1 VELGG
6 TGQGW
11 YLGLVGAVACE
22 RVVELLVARRNLRSV
37 AKRGGFVADSRTHGL
52 MVTIQ
57 IAWMLAAP
65 IEVVSLGRPFLPRLG
80 VPMLLLL
87 ALTMALRY
95 WVVATLGD
103 RWNLRTVV
111 VPGEP
116 PVTGGPYRLVR
127 HPNYVAV
134 ALETVALPL
143 VHTAWITAG
152 VALLVH
158 LPVLARRMTIE
169 EAALARH
176 CDYARV
182 FAGRGR
188 VLP

>member
-1 VELGG
+1 VEPGG
-6 TGQGW
+6 VAHGW
-11 YLGLVGAVACE
+11 YLALVGAVACE
-22 RVVELLVARRNLRSV
+22 RALELLLARRNLRS
-37 AKRGGFVADSRTHGL
+37 AARRGGFVADSRTHWP
-52 MVTIQ
+52 MVIIQ
-57 IAWMLAAP
+57 VAWLFAAP
-65 IEVVSLGRPFLPRLG
+65 LEVVSQGRPFVPWLG
-80 VPMLLLL
+80 APMLALL

-95 WVVATLGD
+95 WAVATLGD

-116 PVTGGPYRLVR
+116 PVTTGPYRLVR

-134 ALETVALPL
+134 VLETVALPL
-143 VHTAWITAG
+143 VHTAWITAT

-158 LPVLARRMTIE
+158 LPVLARRMAIE

-176 CDYARV
+176 CDYERA

-188 VLP
+188 LLP